1 MNHQRLL
8 KILLAC
14 FLMVSA
20 ANAFVVP
27 VRLRPI
33 SCLSSS
39 IPPSEEE
46 EKNMEVVV
54 IEPGKESEAISDDL
68 WEEIDGAQPPK
79 WIVMKEV
86 RCDFL

>member
-1 MNHQRLL
+1 
-8 KILLAC
+8 
-14 FLMVSA
+14 MVSA

-39 IPPSEEE
+39 SPPSETPSEKEE
-46 EKNMEVVV
+46 QNMEVVV

-86 RCDFL
+86 RCKF